1 MACLVLEIWL
11 PFKNGQIS
19 LSGHGLYSP
28 WSWKNSIDWNRLKNF
43 LQVGIDVACMHD
55 RFGGRGFFSFRD
67 LTTFQKQLNFPF
79 GPVHGR
85 GNFKSFRLRSK
96 IHVRHCK

>member
-1 MACLVLEIWL
+1 M
-11 PFKNGQIS
+11 
-19 LSGHGLYSP
+19 
-28 WSWKNSIDWNRLKNF
+28 WKNLIDRNQLKIF
-43 LQVGIDVACMHD
+43 MQIGVDVKCMHA
-55 RFGGRGFFSFRD
+55 RFGRRGLFGFGD
-67 LTTFQKQLNFPF
+67 MATFQKQLNFPF